1 MHLNNCLNL
10 MKDESKYR
18 PVIPFRDTKL
28 SGFIGQSIRD
38 KSNRIKVIFMI
49 DNQSINNEE
58 IIILQ

>member
-28 SGFIGQSIRD
+28 SGFIG
-38 KSNRIKVIFMI
+38 
-49 DNQSINNEE
+49 
-58 IIILQ
+58 